1 MTELKRILMTRDQI
15 TSDEAD
21 VLISI
26 AKQDLRDR
34 LESGDMPYDILEEH
48 FGLEPDYIFDLM

>member
-1 MTELKRILMTRDQI
+1 MTRDQI

-21 VLISI
+21 ELISI